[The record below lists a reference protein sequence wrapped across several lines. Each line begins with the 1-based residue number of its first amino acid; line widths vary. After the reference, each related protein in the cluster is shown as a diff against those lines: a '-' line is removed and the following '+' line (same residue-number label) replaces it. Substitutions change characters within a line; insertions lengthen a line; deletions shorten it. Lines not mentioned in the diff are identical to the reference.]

1 MMKKEKYI
9 RIIATC
15 VCAGAIIL
23 FILTTFYRVHTG
35 ERLIGS
41 AMELRINASEIG
53 TGWEEKGFVYMSDP
67 ARGLEEAYEELSEKL
82 REYGVKDGY
91 VSVLQKRDKHLKSL
105 VEVDIFMFN
114 STSGAQRFY
123 NYTVNKEQR
132 TSISGIREEAAV
144 TLTETATIHLARLS
158 NVVIEAIAW
167 NGGGGKIVER
177 IAGKVE
183 CRDKEMAYLEEERP
197 KTHEPKISWTL
208 KNSTRFGNNN
218 AYVAGSL
225 APLGCT
231 WINSREGYECT
242 YAIVVAG
249 ETRDSKGDPIKACSA
264 QRLEIK
270 EQNNTGNQTML
281 ISYDPP
287 YLGAW
292 PGAWHH
298 KGYLWNYYDV
308 YYSFYYEIA
317 SNVTR
322 GVSNYSSFALSA
334 DELIYSFS
342 SGYDA
347 REDHR
352 DPCSVVREWRY
363 SSASD
368 VAHFFIWFHRIKPN
382 QTISFVVTDYLYGP
396 PDLFKLGK
404 PCYELPL
411 VWEIEVSAPNDP
423 SKLSPLEMEKYGIK
437 KFSSEYGWGYTA
449 NLLHKLKNG

>member
-1 MMKKEKYI
+1 VRMGVNEILLSWEVVYPFRISGVGEGRYVSNGDPDLSIHRMRVKIEKNTNPDHKGFKLY
-9 RIIATC
+9 
-15 VCAGAIIL
+15 VCPVRAGAWPL
-23 FILTTFYRVHTG
+23 ETGSSEDFYHKFYIFVEWAVNLMASLHFPF
-35 ERLIGS
+35 
-41 AMELRINASEIG
+41 AKNALDLVYSLLSGYDSEIAHDCLAISYICM
-53 TGWEEKGFVYMSDP
+53 VLC
-67 ARGLEEAYEELSEKL
+67 GLRHGMGRKKVRLHG
-82 REYGVKDGY
+82 RPCI
-91 VSVLQKRDKHLKSL
+91 KHLKSF
-105 VEVDIFMFN
+105 VEVDIFVFN

-123 NYTVNKEQR
+123 NYTVNKEQ
-132 TSISGIREEAAV
+132 SISGIREKAAV

-197 KTHEPKISWTL
+197 KPHEPKISWAL

-225 APLGCT
+225 ALLGCT

-298 KGYLWNYYDV
+298 KGYLWNYYDD
-308 YYSFYYEIA
+308 YYSSLKNTSTYFTY
-317 SNVTR
+317 T
-322 GVSNYSSFALSA
+322 
-334 DELIYSFS
+334 
-342 SGYDA
+342 
-347 REDHR
+347 H
-352 DPCSVVREWRY
+352 
-363 SSASD
+363 
-368 VAHFFIWFHRIKPN
+368 
-382 QTISFVVTDYLYGP
+382 
-396 PDLFKLGK
+396 PDL
-404 PCYELPL
+404 Y
-411 VWEIEVSAPNDP
+411 
-423 SKLSPLEMEKYGIK
+423 
-437 KFSSEYGWGYTA
+437 
-449 NLLHKLKNG
+449 